1 MERYKSNLKEL
12 GEQMNIHEL
21 HQIKNVA
28 LLVGVIYLLKFLG
41 IVEA

>member
-1 MERYKSNLKEL
+1 MGEEQIKRKL
-12 GEQMNIHEL
+12 GDWMNIHEL

-28 LLVGVIYLLKFLG
+28 LLVGVIYLLKLLG